1 MQDNLDAEMELV
13 ETSQEEQLL
22 ESLYD
27 ETPDEFRFFL
37 TAAFETIEEQHEWL
51 TTPHEKLEGK
61 TPADCI
67 LEDGSSKKVIE
78 ILENMSSWF

>member
-27 ETPDEFRFFL
+27 ETPKDFRFHL
-37 TAAFETIEEQHEWL
+37 TASFETLEERYKWL

-61 TPADCI
+61 TPAHCI
-67 LEDGSSKKVIE
+67 LEDGSSTEVIR
-78 ILENMSSWF
+78 ILEDMPSWF